1 MRRGQLRAR
10 YPVSTSRYGPGE
22 QSGSLCT
29 PRGRHVIR
37 AMIGRGPARWRGI
50 AAAGVPRRDMQPGA
64 GRSTPERDWILSR
77 ILWLSGCEPGRNR
90 LGAVDTMRRY
100 IYIHGTPDSEVMG
113 VPFSH
118 GCIRM
123 RNADVMRTVRRGA
136 GRYAGRYRS
145 LTLRPDCMLD
155 VQGYV
160 PVSRRVPAAAAIRWS
175 VG

>member
-1 MRRGQLRAR
+1 MAHTGSSAVTIEISLRRQRLSLREAGR
-10 YPVSTSRYGPGE
+10 DLATYPVSTSRYGPGE

-37 AMIGRGPARWRGI
+37 AKIGAGLPAGAVLEGRRPTGEICSPALI
-50 AAAGVPRRDMQPGA
+50 AAH
-64 GRSTPERDWILSR
+64 PERDWILTR

-90 LGAVDTMRRY
+90 LGSVDTMRRY

-123 RNADVMRTVRRGA
+123 RNADVMELFCTVKTGTA
-136 GRYAGRYRS
+136 V
-145 LTLRPDCMLD
+145 DI
-155 VQGYV
+155 V
-160 PVSRRVPAAAAIRWS
+160 P
-175 VG
+175 